1 MDEAPNRALQVVWD
15 SEKYPVLMLRDTKT
29 GEVRGFVR
37 GGNATVEDVPAD
49 MEVVLP
55 DSARGPVMRFR
66 RVMP

>member
-55 DSARGPVMRFR
+55 DSTRGPVLRYR
-66 RVMP
+66 RVTK